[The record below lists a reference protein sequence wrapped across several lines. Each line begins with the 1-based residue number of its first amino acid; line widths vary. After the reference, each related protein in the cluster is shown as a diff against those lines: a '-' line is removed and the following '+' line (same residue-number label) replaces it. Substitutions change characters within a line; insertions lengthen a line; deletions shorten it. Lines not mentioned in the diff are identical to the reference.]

1 MCALAA
7 PSRTACTPPSAP
19 SWSSTTSSVQ
29 TQVQELE
36 SPHRTRA
43 FPLSTG
49 LLLHENYRAVM
60 RAVLRHVATAYES
73 ALEARPIVTKG
84 ITGWALAFTGDN
96 AAQALERRDDGR
108 WHQHGE
114 PWDVRRTIAF
124 STHNGLWSAFG
135 LHPILNHVERM
146 VPGASLRAVVTKT
159 AMQLAVMD
167 PLLYLPSVYVGNGLL
182 LGDDFAAILA
192 KAQAEFLPTTVWM
205 WKFWSPVTVI
215 QFRFVPVRH
224 QANFIN
230 AVDAAWLVLLSVLY
244 NAEQTSVG
252 AGR

>member
-1 MCALAA
+1 M
-7 PSRTACTPPSAP
+7 
-19 SWSSTTSSVQ
+19 Q

-36 SPHRTRA
+36 PPHRTRA

-192 KAQAEFLPTTVWM
+192 KAQAEFLPTTIWM